1 MRIRHITLAVLL
13 LGLPIVAL
21 GDPPDGK
28 GTPPGLAKK
37 GGVPPG
43 LAKKGGVPP
52 GLAKKG
58 GLPPGLAK
66 KFGARVPERAYVAFD
81 PRYEDRA
88 WFLIDGRWV
97 LRKRFDAGVR
107 AEVRDAF
114 RLPPVPPPI
123 PLPSA
128 RVELHVVVFE

>member
-1 MRIRHITLAVLL
+1 MRLMLVGVAVVLL
-13 LGLPIVAL
+13 ASPAVSLA
-21 GDPPDGK
+21 DPPADK
-28 GTPPGLAKK
+28 GVPPGLAKK

-66 KFGARVPERAYVAFD
+66 KFGAHVPETAYVAFD
-81 PRYEDRA
+81 PRHVDRA

-97 LRKRFDAGVR
+97 LRTRFDAGVR
-107 AEVRDAF
+107 AEVRDALL
-114 RLPPVPPPI
+114 LPPVPPPV
-123 PLPSA
+123 PLPDV
-128 RVELHVVVFE
+128 RIDFRVVVFQ